1 MLFEIIGKV
10 AMVIQYNP
18 LLKDTSLKRTPRVG
32 HCLSLPFLVDS
43 KRRTHSAAF
52 KGVRLL
58 LETVDCGTYA
68 LMMEA
73 NNLNVA

>member
-32 HCLSLPFLVDS
+32 HCFSLLFLVDS
-43 KRRTHSAAF
+43 LKDGLISAAF

-58 LETVDCGTYA
+58 LQPVDCGTYA
-68 LMMEA
+68 LMMKA
-73 NNLNVA
+73 NLNIA